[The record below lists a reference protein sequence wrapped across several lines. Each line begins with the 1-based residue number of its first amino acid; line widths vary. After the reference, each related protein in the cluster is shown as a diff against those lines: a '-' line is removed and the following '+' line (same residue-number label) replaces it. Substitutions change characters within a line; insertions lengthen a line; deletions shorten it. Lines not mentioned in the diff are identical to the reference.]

1 MAPGARAVFTIGLV
15 SVGLMASAPVHAD
28 ETDNFTCRTRV
39 LMDALPVMDRLMRD
53 RIEDALARANRPGG
67 APCDAA
73 CLGRHLQAVVGAND
87 RHPLTGIPHAI
98 VARDVARH
106 PDVDRCHLAFRDSIY
121 GARPYHRPWLLP
133 FTGRVIWL
141 ADSIRVAGHVVG
153 IDKINHFLR
162 EGLAHWRAERSGAD
176 VAAIMT
182 RELGRP
188 GRRWRMTEYG
198 LKGRALTGVLAYAD
212 LAASYGG
219 LGFWRDLLSIDDA
232 DAYIRFDA
240 RAGRFVQQ
248 RPFTWA
254 AYVNDAWDEAINCS
268 AMQPALWKD
277 VRPALDRLALR
288 CPVFDCRFLSALPD
302 AGLYVNPA
310 CLPDEPRTAVGPVAY
325 RRTTAAPIVQ

>member
-1 MAPGARAVFTIGLV
+1 MAPGSRLALTIGLV
-15 SVGLMASAPVHAD
+15 AVGLVASAPVHAD

-39 LMDALPVMDRLMRD
+39 LIDALPVMDRLMSD
-53 RIEDALARANRPGG
+53 RIQEALARANRPGG
-67 APCDAA
+67 DPCDPA
-73 CLGRHLQAVVGAND
+73 CLAQHLQAVVGAND
-87 RHPLTGIPHAI
+87 RHPLTGIPHAML
-98 VARDVARH
+98 AREAGRH
-106 PDVDRCHLAFRDSIY
+106 PDVDRCRLPFRTSIY

-133 FTGRVIWL
+133 FTGRIIWL
-141 ADSIRVAGHVVG
+141 ADSIRVSGRLVG
-153 IDKINHFLR
+153 LDKINHFLR
-162 EGLAHWRAERSGAD
+162 EGLGHWRAERSGAD
-176 VAAIMT
+176 VAKIMIH
-182 RELGRP
+182 ELGRP
-188 GRRWRMTEYG
+188 DRRWRMTEYG

-219 LGFWRDLLSIDDA
+219 LGFWRDLLSVDHA
-232 DAYIRFDA
+232 DAFIGFETRTRRY
-240 RAGRFVQQ
+240 VQR

-288 CPVFDCRFLSALPD
+288 CPVIDCKVLSSLPD

-310 CLPDEPRTAVGPVAY
+310 CLAVEPRTAVGPVAY